1 MAPVGV
7 MAVAVEGTILQAWR
21 GGAPRVL
28 QAGVLLRSKPGPH
41 SRVAPMPIEGSVA
54 EEVRGVGSTV
64 AGAVP
69 GTYAQSVVGS
79 HSAAA
84 VLGMAEQ

>member
-28 QAGVLLRSKPGPH
+28 QEGVLLRSKPGPH

-64 AGAVP
+64 AGAAP
-69 GTYAQSVVGS
+69 GTSAQGAAGS
-79 HSAAA
+79 HS
-84 VLGMAEQ
+84 VDTVMGMME